1 MKIWFYRKVSKK
13 ERGLINM
20 NEKVK
25 KRNRWMFGMGTIGR
39 DMLYTLV
46 SMFLM
51 FYLTD
56 VLDLS
61 DKIMAYITMIMVFV
75 RVFDAFNDPFMGML
89 VDNTKTK
96 WGKFKPWILIGA
108 ILSSIFTIVFFYD
121 FKIEG
126 LGFVVIFTVN
136 YLLWEISYTA
146 NDIAYWSMLPS
157 LSKDQ
162 KEREKIG
169 AVARICANLGMFTLV
184 VGITGFTQFL
194 AEKTGSMQQAYFY
207 LSIILVILMLF
218 FQMFTV
224 FGVKE
229 DLKNQVVEEQTTVK
243 ELFQI
248 IVKNDQLLW
257 ISISMSIFMTGY
269 MTTTSFGQYY
279 FKYVYGDINMYSVF
293 AAILAVSQLTALAVF
308 PLVSKYLKRNTI
320 FTGSIFLMVL
330 GYVIFF
336 LAPTTTMLGIGV
348 AGILLFVGQGA
359 IQLLMLMFISDSVE
373 YGEWKFHKRNDS
385 VTLSLQPFINKLG
398 NALASGIVGTTVI
411 LAGINESSD
420 VSQVTQQGLNLLK
433 TSMLILPLIFVI
445 IAYLIYR
452 KFYRIDEVFYKQI
465 VAENQKRIEELK
477 HEQKN

>member
-1 MKIWFYRKVSKK
+1 
-13 ERGLINM
+13 M
-20 NEKVK
+20 NEKVSH
-25 KRNRWMFGMGTIGR
+25 RNRWMFGMGTIGR

-61 DKIMAYITMIMVFV
+61 DRIMAYITMIMVFV
-75 RVFDAFNDPFMGML
+75 RAFDAFNDPFMGML
-89 VDNTKTK
+89 VDNTKSR

-108 ILSSIFTIVFFYD
+108 ILSSIFTIIFFYD
-121 FKIEG
+121 FKVEG

-157 LSKDQ
+157 LSKNQ

-169 AVARICANLGMFTLV
+169 AIARICANMGMFTLV

-207 LSIILVILMLF
+207 LSIILVALMLF

-229 DLKNQVVEEQTTVK
+229 DLENQIVEEQTTVK
-243 ELFQI
+243 ELFKI

-257 ISISMSIFMTGY
+257 ISISMTIFMTGY

-279 FKYVYGDINMYSVF
+279 FKYIYKDLNMYSVF
-293 AAILAVSQLTALAVF
+293 AAILAVSQITALAVF
-308 PLVSKYLKRNTI
+308 PLISKYFKRNTI
-320 FTGSIFLMVL
+320 FTASIGLMVL
-330 GYVIFF
+330 GYIIFF
-336 LAPTTTMLGIGV
+336 FAPTTTMLGIGV

-385 VTLSLQPFINKLG
+385 VTLSLQPFINKFG
-398 NALASGIVGTTVI
+398 NALASGIVGATVI
-411 LAGINESSD
+411 MAGINESTD
-420 VSQVTQQGLNLLK
+420 VSQVTKQGLDLLK
-433 TSMLILPLIFVI
+433 SSMLILPLILVVVS
-445 IAYLIYR
+445 YLIYR
-452 KFYRIDEVFYKQI
+452 KFYRIDEVFYQQI
-465 VAENQKRIEELK
+465 ITENQKRVKEAK
-477 HEQKN
+477 HE

>member
-1 MKIWFYRKVSKK
+1 
-13 ERGLINM
+13 M

-75 RVFDAFNDPFMGML
+75 RAFDAFNDPFMGML
-89 VDNTKTK
+89 VDNTRTK

-108 ILSSIFTIVFFYD
+108 VLSSIFTIVFFYD

-184 VGITGFTQFL
+184 VGITGFTEFL

-207 LSIILVILMLF
+207 LSIILVFLMLF

-229 DLKNQVVEEQTTVK
+229 DLENQIVEEQTSVK
-243 ELFQI
+243 ELFRI
-248 IVKNDQLLW
+248 IVENDQLLW

-279 FKYVYGDINMYSVF
+279 FKYVYGDLNMYSVF

-308 PLVSKYLKRNTI
+308 PLVSKYFKRNTI
-320 FTGSIFLMVL
+320 FTASIFLMIL

-336 LAPTTTMLGIGV
+336 FAPTTTMLQIGV

-398 NALASGIVGTTVI
+398 NALASGIVGATVI
-411 LAGINESSD
+411 LAGINESTD
-420 VSQVTQQGLNLLK
+420 VSQVSQQGLELLK
-433 TSMLILPLIFVI
+433 FSMLILPLIFVI
-445 IAYLIYR
+445 VSYLIYR
-452 KFYRIDEVFYKQI
+452 KFYRIDEVFYQQI
-465 VAENQKRIEELK
+465 ITENQKRIEEVK
-477 HEQKN
+477 HEQKD

>member
-1 MKIWFYRKVSKK
+1 MNQKVSRK
-13 ERGLINM
+13 
-20 NEKVK
+20 
-25 KRNRWMFGMGTIGR
+25 NRWMFGIGTIGR
-39 DMLYTLV
+39 DMLYSLI

-61 DKIMAYITMIMVFV
+61 DRILAYITLMMVFI
-75 RVFDAFNDPFMGML
+75 RIFDAFNDPFMGMI
-89 VDNTKTK
+89 VDNTKTRF
-96 WGKFKPWILIGA
+96 GKFKPWILIGA
-108 ILSSIFTIVFFYD
+108 LLTSVFTIFFFYD
-121 FKIEG
+121 YQVYG
-126 LGFVVIFTVN
+126 LGYVAVFTVN
-136 YLLWEISYTA
+136 YLLWEISFTA

-207 LSIILVILMLF
+207 LSIILVFVMLF

-229 DLKNQVVEEQTTVK
+229 DLENQQVEEQTTVK

-248 IVKNDQLLW
+248 ILKNDQLLW
-257 ISISMSIFMTGY
+257 ISISMSIFMTAY
-269 MTTTSFGQYY
+269 ITTTSFGQYY
-279 FKYVYGDINMYSVF
+279 FKYIYGDLNMYSIF
-293 AAILAVSQLTALAVF
+293 AAILAVSQITALSIF
-308 PLVSKYLKRNTI
+308 PLVSKHFKRDTI
-320 FTGSIFLMVL
+320 FTASIFLMVS
-330 GYVIFF
+330 GYVVFF
-336 LAPTTTMLGIGV
+336 FSPTSTMIGIGI

-359 IQLLMLMFISDSVE
+359 IQLLMLMFIADSVE

-411 LAGINESSD
+411 LAGINESTD
-420 VSQVTQQGLNLLK
+420 VSQVSQQGLNLLK
-433 TSMLILPLIFVI
+433 SSMMILPLILIVI
-445 IAYLIYR
+445 SYLIYKR
-452 KFYRIDEVFYKQI
+452 FYKIDEVFYQQI
-465 VAENQKRIEELK
+465 IHENERRHQEVK
-477 HEQKN
+477 HVSKN

>member
-1 MKIWFYRKVSKK
+1 
-13 ERGLINM
+13 M
-20 NEKVK
+20 NEKIN
-25 KRNRWMFGMGTIGR
+25 KRNRLMFGIGTVGR
-39 DMLYTLV
+39 DMLYTLI

-61 DKIMAYITMIMVFV
+61 DRIMAYITMMMVFV
-75 RVFDAFNDPFMGML
+75 RVFDAFNDPFMGMI
-89 VDNTKTK
+89 VDNTKSK

-108 ILSSIFTIVFFYD
+108 LLTSIFTILFFYD
-121 FKIEG
+121 FKVEG
-126 LGFVVIFTVN
+126 LAFVVIFTVN

-229 DLKNQVVEEQTTVK
+229 DLENQVVEEQTTVK

-248 IVKNDQLLW
+248 IIKNDQLLW

-269 MTTTSFGQYY
+269 ITTTSFGQYY
-279 FKYVYGDINMYSVF
+279 FKYIYGDINMYSVF
-293 AAILAVSQLTALAVF
+293 AAILAVSQITALAIF
-308 PLVSKYLKRNTI
+308 PLVSKYFKRNTI
-320 FTGSIFLMVL
+320 FTASIGLMVL
-330 GYVIFF
+330 GYIIFF
-336 LAPTTTMLGIGV
+336 LSPTTTMLGIGI
-348 AGILLFVGQGA
+348 AGVLLFVGQGA

-385 VTLSLQPFINKLG
+385 VTVSLQPFINKLG
-398 NALASGIVGTTVI
+398 NALASGIVGATVI
-411 LAGINESSD
+411 VAGINESTD
-420 VSQVTQQGLNLLK
+420 VSQVTQQGLDLLK
-433 TSMLILPLIFVI
+433 SSMLIVPLILVI
-445 IAYLIYR
+445 FSYLIYR

-465 VAENQKRIEELK
+465 ISENKARIKEFK

>member
-1 MKIWFYRKVSKK
+1 
-13 ERGLINM
+13 M
-20 NEKVK
+20 NEKIN
-25 KRNRWMFGMGTIGR
+25 KRNRLMFGIGTVGR
-39 DMLYTLV
+39 DMLYTLI

-61 DKIMAYITMIMVFV
+61 DRIMAYITMMMVFV
-75 RVFDAFNDPFMGML
+75 RVFDAFNDPFMGMI
-89 VDNTKTK
+89 VDNTKSK

-108 ILSSIFTIVFFYD
+108 LLTSIFTILFFYD
-121 FKIEG
+121 FKVEG
-126 LGFVVIFTVN
+126 LAFVVIFTVN

-229 DLKNQVVEEQTTVK
+229 DLENQVVEEQTTVK

-248 IVKNDQLLW
+248 IIKNDQLLW

-269 MTTTSFGQYY
+269 ITTTSFGQYY
-279 FKYVYGDINMYSVF
+279 FKYIYGDINMYSVF
-293 AAILAVSQLTALAVF
+293 AAILAVSQITALAIF
-308 PLVSKYLKRNTI
+308 PLVSKYFKRNTI
-320 FTGSIFLMVL
+320 FTASIGLMVL
-330 GYVIFF
+330 GYIIFF
-336 LAPTTTMLGIGV
+336 LSPTTTMLGIGI
-348 AGILLFVGQGA
+348 AGVLLFVGQGA

-385 VTLSLQPFINKLG
+385 VTVSLQPFINKLG
-398 NALASGIVGTTVI
+398 NALASGIVGATVI
-411 LAGINESSD
+411 VAGINESTD
-420 VSQVTQQGLNLLK
+420 VSQVTQQGLDLLK
-433 TSMLILPLIFVI
+433 SSMLIVPLILVVI
-445 IAYLIYR
+445 SYLIYR

-465 VAENQKRIEELK
+465 ISENKARIKEFK

>member
-1 MKIWFYRKVSKK
+1 MKDKIQR
-13 ERGLINM
+13 
-20 NEKVK
+20 
-25 KRNRWMFGMGTIGR
+25 RNRWMFGMGTIGR

-75 RVFDAFNDPFMGML
+75 RAFDAFNDPFMGML
-89 VDNTKTK
+89 VDNTKTR

-108 ILSSIFTIVFFYD
+108 ILSSIFTIIFFYD
-121 FKIEG
+121 FKIG
-126 LGFVVIFTVN
+126 GMGFVFVFTVN

-169 AVARICANLGMFTLV
+169 AIARICANLGMFTLV

-207 LSIILVILMLF
+207 LSIILVCLMLF

-229 DLKNQVVEEQTTVK
+229 DLENQIVEEQTTVK

-248 IVKNDQLLW
+248 IIKNDQLLW

-279 FKYVYGDINMYSVF
+279 FKYIYGDINMYSVF

-308 PLVSKYLKRNTI
+308 PLVSKFLKRNTI
-320 FTGSIFLMVL
+320 FTASIFLMIL
-330 GYVIFF
+330 GYIIFF
-336 LAPTTTMLGIGV
+336 FAPTDTMSFIGI

-398 NALASGIVGTTVI
+398 NALASGIVGATVI
-411 LAGINESSD
+411 MAGINESTD
-420 VSQVTQQGLNLLK
+420 VSQVTQQGLDLLK
-433 TSMLILPLIFVI
+433 SSMLILPLILVI
-445 IAYLIYR
+445 VSYLIYR
-452 KFYRIDEVFYKQI
+452 KFYRIDEVFYHQI
-465 VAENQKRIEELK
+465 ISEN
-477 HEQKN
+477 EQRLREVRDEQND

>member
-1 MKIWFYRKVSKK
+1 
-13 ERGLINM
+13 M
-20 NEKVK
+20 NEKIN
-25 KRNRWMFGMGTIGR
+25 KRNRLMFGIGTVGR
-39 DMLYTLV
+39 DMLYTLI

-61 DKIMAYITMIMVFV
+61 DRIMAYITMMMVFV
-75 RVFDAFNDPFMGML
+75 RVFDAFNDPFMGMI
-89 VDNTKTK
+89 VDNTKSK

-108 ILSSIFTIVFFYD
+108 LLTSIFTILFFYD
-121 FKIEG
+121 FKVEG
-126 LGFVVIFTVN
+126 IAFVVIFTVN

-229 DLKNQVVEEQTTVK
+229 DLENQVVEEQTTVK

-248 IVKNDQLLW
+248 IIKNDQLLW

-269 MTTTSFGQYY
+269 ITTTSFGQYY
-279 FKYVYGDINMYSVF
+279 FKYIYGDINMYSVF
-293 AAILAVSQLTALAVF
+293 AAILAVSQITALAIF
-308 PLVSKYLKRNTI
+308 PLVSKYFKRNTI
-320 FTGSIFLMVL
+320 FTASIGLMVL
-330 GYVIFF
+330 GYIIFF
-336 LAPTTTMLGIGV
+336 LSPTTTMLGIGI
-348 AGILLFVGQGA
+348 AGVLLFVGQGA

-385 VTLSLQPFINKLG
+385 VTVSLQPFINKLG
-398 NALASGIVGTTVI
+398 NALASGIVGATVI
-411 LAGINESSD
+411 VAGINESTD
-420 VSQVTQQGLNLLK
+420 VSQVTQQGLDLLK
-433 TSMLILPLIFVI
+433 SSMLIVPLILVI
-445 IAYLIYR
+445 FSYLIYR

-465 VAENQKRIEELK
+465 ITENKARIKEFK

>member
-1 MKIWFYRKVSKK
+1 
-13 ERGLINM
+13 M
-20 NEKVK
+20 NEKIN
-25 KRNRWMFGMGTIGR
+25 KRNRLMFGIGTVGR
-39 DMLYTLV
+39 DMLYTLI

-61 DKIMAYITMIMVFV
+61 DRIMAYITMMMVFV
-75 RVFDAFNDPFMGML
+75 RVFDAFNDPFMGMI
-89 VDNTKTK
+89 VDNTKSK

-108 ILSSIFTIVFFYD
+108 LLTSIFTILFFYD
-121 FKIEG
+121 FKVEG
-126 LGFVVIFTVN
+126 LAFVVIFTVN

-229 DLKNQVVEEQTTVK
+229 DLENQVVEEQTTVK

-248 IVKNDQLLW
+248 IIKNDQLLW

-269 MTTTSFGQYY
+269 ITTTSFGQYY
-279 FKYVYGDINMYSVF
+279 FKYIYGDINMYSVF
-293 AAILAVSQLTALAVF
+293 AAILAVSQITALAIF
-308 PLVSKYLKRNTI
+308 PLVSKYFKRNTI
-320 FTGSIFLMVL
+320 FTASIGLMVL
-330 GYVIFF
+330 GYIIFF
-336 LAPTTTMLGIGV
+336 LSPTTTMLGIGI
-348 AGILLFVGQGA
+348 AGVLLFVGQGA

-385 VTLSLQPFINKLG
+385 VTVSLQPFINKLG
-398 NALASGIVGTTVI
+398 NALASGIVGATVI
-411 LAGINESSD
+411 VAGINESTD
-420 VSQVTQQGLNLLK
+420 VSQVTQQGLDLLK
-433 TSMLILPLIFVI
+433 SSMLIVPLILVI
-445 IAYLIYR
+445 FSYLIYR

-465 VAENQKRIEELK
+465 ITENKARIKEFK

>member
-1 MKIWFYRKVSKK
+1 
-13 ERGLINM
+13 M
-20 NEKVK
+20 NEKIN
-25 KRNRWMFGMGTIGR
+25 KRNRLMFGIGTVGR
-39 DMLYTLV
+39 DMLYTLI

-61 DKIMAYITMIMVFV
+61 DRIMAYITMMMVFV
-75 RVFDAFNDPFMGML
+75 RVFDAFNDPFMGMI
-89 VDNTKTK
+89 VDNTKSK

-108 ILSSIFTIVFFYD
+108 LLTSIFTILFFYD
-121 FKIEG
+121 FKVEG
-126 LGFVVIFTVN
+126 LAFVVIFTVN

-229 DLKNQVVEEQTTVK
+229 DLENQVVEEQTTVK

-248 IVKNDQLLW
+248 IIKNDQLLW

-269 MTTTSFGQYY
+269 ITTTSFGQYY
-279 FKYVYGDINMYSVF
+279 FKYIYGDINMYSVF
-293 AAILAVSQLTALAVF
+293 AAILAVSQITALAIF
-308 PLVSKYLKRNTI
+308 PLVSKYFKRNTI
-320 FTGSIFLMVL
+320 FTASICLMVL
-330 GYVIFF
+330 GYIIFF
-336 LAPTTTMLGIGV
+336 LSPTTTMLGIGI
-348 AGILLFVGQGA
+348 AGVLLFVGQGA

-385 VTLSLQPFINKLG
+385 VTVSLQPFINKLG
-398 NALASGIVGTTVI
+398 NALASGIVGATVI
-411 LAGINESSD
+411 VAGINESTD
-420 VSQVTQQGLNLLK
+420 VSQVTQQGLDLLK
-433 TSMLILPLIFVI
+433 SSMLIVPLILVVI
-445 IAYLIYR
+445 SYLIYR

-465 VAENQKRIEELK
+465 ISENKARIKEFK

>member
-1 MKIWFYRKVSKK
+1 MKEK
-13 ERGLINM
+13 IN
-20 NEKVK
+20 

-61 DKIMAYITMIMVFV
+61 DRIMAYITMIMVFV

-89 VDNTKTK
+89 VDNTKSR

-108 ILSSIFTIVFFYD
+108 ILSSVFTIIFFYD
-121 FKIEG
+121 FKVEG

-169 AVARICANLGMFTLV
+169 AVARICANVGMFTLV
-184 VGITGFTQFL
+184 VGITGFTRFL
-194 AEKTGSMQQAYFY
+194 EEKTGSMQQAYFY
-207 LSIILVILMLF
+207 LSIILVCLMLF

-229 DLKNQVVEEQTTVK
+229 DLENQIVEEKTTVK

-248 IVKNDQLLW
+248 IIKNDQLLW
-257 ISISMSIFMTGY
+257 ISISMTIFMTGY

-308 PLVSKYLKRNTI
+308 PLVSKFFKRNTI
-320 FTGSIFLMVL
+320 FTASIFLMVL
-330 GYVIFF
+330 GYVVFF
-336 LAPTTTMLGIGV
+336 FAPTTTMSGIGI
-348 AGILLFVGQGA
+348 AGIMIFVGQGA

-385 VTLSLQPFINKLG
+385 VTLSLQPFINKFG
-398 NALASGIVGTTVI
+398 NALASGIVGATVI
-411 LAGINESSD
+411 IAGINESTD
-420 VSQVTQQGLNLLK
+420 VSQVSQQGLNLLK
-433 TSMLILPLIFVI
+433 SSMLILPLIFVI
-445 IAYLIYR
+445 VSYLIYR

-465 VAENQKRIEELK
+465 ITENEKRLLEIK
-477 HEQKN
+477 DGKKD

>member
-96 WGKFKPWILIGA
+96 WGTFKPWILIGA

-194 AEKTGSMQQAYFY
+194 AVKTGSMQQAYFY
-207 LSIILVILMLF
+207 LSIILVVLMLF

-293 AAILAVSQLTALAVF
+293 AAILAVSQLTALAIF

-320 FTGSIFLMVL
+320 FTASIFLMVL

-336 LAPTTTMLGIGV
+336 WPQQQRCWELG
-348 AGILLFVGQGA
+348 LPEFCFCRSGA

-398 NALASGIVGTTVI
+398 NA
-411 LAGINESSD
+411 
-420 VSQVTQQGLNLLK
+420 
-433 TSMLILPLIFVI
+433 
-445 IAYLIYR
+445 
-452 KFYRIDEVFYKQI
+452 
-465 VAENQKRIEELK
+465 
-477 HEQKN
+477 

>member
-1 MKIWFYRKVSKK
+1 MKDKIQR
-13 ERGLINM
+13 
-20 NEKVK
+20 
-25 KRNRWMFGMGTIGR
+25 RNRWMFGMGTIGR

-75 RVFDAFNDPFMGML
+75 RAFDAFNDPFMGML
-89 VDNTKTK
+89 VDNTKTR

-108 ILSSIFTIVFFYD
+108 ILSSIFTIIFFYD
-121 FKIEG
+121 FKIGG
-126 LGFVVIFTVN
+126 LGFVFVFTVN

-157 LSKDQ
+157 LSKNQ

-169 AVARICANLGMFTLV
+169 AIARICANLGMFTLV

-207 LSIILVILMLF
+207 LSIILVCLMLF

-229 DLKNQVVEEQTTVK
+229 DLENQIVEEQTTVK

-248 IVKNDQLLW
+248 IIKNDQLLW

-279 FKYVYGDINMYSVF
+279 FKYIYGDINMYSVF

-308 PLVSKYLKRNTI
+308 PLVSKFLKRNTI
-320 FTGSIFLMVL
+320 FTASIFLMIL
-330 GYVIFF
+330 GYIIFF
-336 LAPTTTMLGIGV
+336 FAPTDTMSFIGI

-398 NALASGIVGTTVI
+398 NALASGIVGATVI
-411 LAGINESSD
+411 MAGINESTD
-420 VSQVTQQGLNLLK
+420 VSQVTQQGLDLLK
-433 TSMLILPLIFVI
+433 SSMLILPLILVI
-445 IAYLIYR
+445 VSYLIYR
-452 KFYRIDEVFYKQI
+452 KFYRIDEVFYHQI
-465 VAENQKRIEELK
+465 ISEN
-477 HEQKN
+477 EQRLREVRDEQND

>member
-1 MKIWFYRKVSKK
+1 
-13 ERGLINM
+13 M
-20 NEKVK
+20 NEKVS
-25 KRNRWMFGMGTIGR
+25 KRNRWMFGIGTIGR
-39 DMLYTLV
+39 DMLYTLI

-61 DKIMAYITMIMVFV
+61 DRIMAYITMMMVFV
-75 RVFDAFNDPFMGML
+75 RIFDAFNDPFMGML
-89 VDNTKTK
+89 VDNTKSK

-108 ILSSIFTIVFFYD
+108 LLTSIFTILFFYD

-126 LGFVVIFTVN
+126 MGFVVIFTVN

-194 AEKTGSMQQAYFY
+194 ADKTGSMQQAYFY

-229 DLKNQVVEEQTTVK
+229 DLENQIVEEQTTVK

-248 IVKNDQLLW
+248 IIKNDQLLC

-269 MTTTSFGQYY
+269 ITTTSFGQYY
-279 FKYVYGDINMYSVF
+279 FKYIYGDINMYAVF
-293 AAILAVSQLTALAVF
+293 AAILAVSQITALAVF
-308 PLVSKYLKRNTI
+308 PLVSKYFKRNTI
-320 FTGSIFLMVL
+320 FTASIGIMVI
-330 GYVIFF
+330 GYIIFF
-336 LAPTTTMLGIGV
+336 FAPTTTMLGIGI

-398 NALASGIVGTTVI
+398 NALASGIVGATVI
-411 LAGINESSD
+411 VAGINESTD
-420 VSQVTQQGLNLLK
+420 VSQVTQQGLDLLK
-433 TSMLILPLIFVI
+433 SSMLIVPLILI
-445 IAYLIYR
+445 IISYLIYR

-465 VAENQKRIEELK
+465 ITENQARLKEIK

>member
-1 MKIWFYRKVSKK
+1 
-13 ERGLINM
+13 M
-20 NEKVK
+20 NEKIN
-25 KRNRWMFGMGTIGR
+25 KRNRLMFGIGTVGR
-39 DMLYTLV
+39 DMLYTLI

-61 DKIMAYITMIMVFV
+61 DRIMAYITMMMVFV
-75 RVFDAFNDPFMGML
+75 RVFDAFNDPFMGMI
-89 VDNTKTK
+89 VDNTKSK

-108 ILSSIFTIVFFYD
+108 LLTSIFTILFFYD
-121 FKIEG
+121 FKVEG
-126 LGFVVIFTVN
+126 FAFVVIFTVN

-229 DLKNQVVEEQTTVK
+229 DLENQVIEEQTTVK

-248 IVKNDQLLW
+248 IIKNDQLLW

-269 MTTTSFGQYY
+269 ITTTSFGQYY
-279 FKYVYGDINMYSVF
+279 FKYIYGDINMYSVF
-293 AAILAVSQLTALAVF
+293 AAILAVSQITALAIF
-308 PLVSKYLKRNTI
+308 PLVSKYFKRNTI
-320 FTGSIFLMVL
+320 FTASIGLMVL
-330 GYVIFF
+330 GYIIFF
-336 LAPTTTMLGIGV
+336 LSPTTTMLGIGI
-348 AGILLFVGQGA
+348 AGVLLFVGQGA

-385 VTLSLQPFINKLG
+385 VTVSLQPFINKLG
-398 NALASGIVGTTVI
+398 NALASGIVGATVI
-411 LAGINESSD
+411 AAGINESTD
-420 VSQVTQQGLNLLK
+420 VSQVTQQGLDLLK
-433 TSMLILPLIFVI
+433 SSMLIVPLILVVI
-445 IAYLIYR
+445 SYLIYR

-465 VAENQKRIEELK
+465 ISENKARIKELK
-477 HEQKN
+477 HEQKD

>member
-1 MKIWFYRKVSKK
+1 MNQKVSRK
-13 ERGLINM
+13 
-20 NEKVK
+20 
-25 KRNRWMFGMGTIGR
+25 NRWMFGIGTIGR
-39 DMLYTLV
+39 DMLYSLI

-61 DKIMAYITMIMVFV
+61 DRILAYITLMMVFI
-75 RVFDAFNDPFMGML
+75 RIFDAFNDPFMGMI
-89 VDNTKTK
+89 VDNTKTRF
-96 WGKFKPWILIGA
+96 GKFKPWILIGA
-108 ILSSIFTIVFFYD
+108 LLTSVFTIFFFYD
-121 FKIEG
+121 YQVYG
-126 LGFVVIFTVN
+126 LGYVAVFTVN
-136 YLLWEISYTA
+136 YLLWEISFTA

-207 LSIILVILMLF
+207 LSIILVFVMLF

-229 DLKNQVVEEQTTVK
+229 DLENQQVEEQTTVK

-248 IVKNDQLLW
+248 ILKNDQLLW

-269 MTTTSFGQYY
+269 ITTTSFGQYY
-279 FKYVYGDINMYSVF
+279 FKYIYGDLNMYSIF
-293 AAILAVSQLTALAVF
+293 AAILAVSQITALSIF
-308 PLVSKYLKRNTI
+308 PLVSKHFKRDTI
-320 FTGSIFLMVL
+320 FTASIFLMVS
-330 GYVIFF
+330 GYVVFF
-336 LAPTTTMLGIGV
+336 FSPTSTMIGIGI

-359 IQLLMLMFISDSVE
+359 IQLLMLMFIADSVE

-411 LAGINESSD
+411 LAGINESTD
-420 VSQVTQQGLNLLK
+420 VSQVSQQGLNLLK
-433 TSMLILPLIFVI
+433 SSMMILPLILIVI
-445 IAYLIYR
+445 SYLIYKR
-452 KFYRIDEVFYKQI
+452 FYKIDEVFYQQI
-465 VAENQKRIEELK
+465 IHENERRHQEVK
-477 HEQKN
+477 HVSKN

>member
-1 MKIWFYRKVSKK
+1 
-13 ERGLINM
+13 M
-20 NEKVK
+20 NEKVSH
-25 KRNRWMFGMGTIGR
+25 RNRWMFGMGTIGR

-61 DKIMAYITMIMVFV
+61 DRIMAYITMIMVFV
-75 RVFDAFNDPFMGML
+75 RAFDAFNDPFMGML
-89 VDNTKTK
+89 VDNTKSR

-108 ILSSIFTIVFFYD
+108 ILSSIFTIIFFYD
-121 FKIEG
+121 FKVEG

-157 LSKDQ
+157 LSKNQ

-169 AVARICANLGMFTLV
+169 AIARICANMGMFTLV

-207 LSIILVILMLF
+207 LSIILVALMLF

-229 DLKNQVVEEQTTVK
+229 DLENQIVEEQTTVK
-243 ELFQI
+243 ELFKI

-257 ISISMSIFMTGY
+257 ISISMTIFMTGY

-279 FKYVYGDINMYSVF
+279 FKYIYKDLNMYSVF
-293 AAILAVSQLTALAVF
+293 AAILAVSQITALAVF
-308 PLVSKYLKRNTI
+308 PLISKYFKRNTI
-320 FTGSIFLMVL
+320 FTASIGLMVL
-330 GYVIFF
+330 GYIIFF
-336 LAPTTTMLGIGV
+336 FAPTTTMLGIGV

-385 VTLSLQPFINKLG
+385 VTLSLQPFINKFG
-398 NALASGIVGTTVI
+398 NA
-411 LAGINESSD
+411 
-420 VSQVTQQGLNLLK
+420 
-433 TSMLILPLIFVI
+433 
-445 IAYLIYR
+445 
-452 KFYRIDEVFYKQI
+452 
-465 VAENQKRIEELK
+465 
-477 HEQKN
+477 

>member
-1 MKIWFYRKVSKK
+1 
-13 ERGLINM
+13 M
-20 NEKVK
+20 NEKVS
-25 KRNRWMFGMGTIGR
+25 KRNRWMFGIGTIGR
-39 DMLYTLV
+39 DMLYTLI

-61 DKIMAYITMIMVFV
+61 DRIMAYITMMMVFV
-75 RVFDAFNDPFMGML
+75 RIFDAFNDPFMGML
-89 VDNTKTK
+89 VDNTKSK

-108 ILSSIFTIVFFYD
+108 LLTSIFTILFFYD

-126 LGFVVIFTVN
+126 MGFVVIFTVN

-194 AEKTGSMQQAYFY
+194 ADKTGSMQQAYFY

-229 DLKNQVVEEQTTVK
+229 DLENQIVEEQTTVK

-248 IVKNDQLLW
+248 IIKNDQLLW

-269 MTTTSFGQYY
+269 ITTTSFGQYY
-279 FKYVYGDINMYSVF
+279 FKYIYGDINMYAVF
-293 AAILAVSQLTALAVF
+293 AAILAVSQITALAVF
-308 PLVSKYLKRNTI
+308 PLVSKYFKRNTI
-320 FTGSIFLMVL
+320 FTASIGIMVI
-330 GYVIFF
+330 GYIIFF
-336 LAPTTTMLGIGV
+336 FAPTTTMLGIGI

-398 NALASGIVGTTVI
+398 NALASGIVGATVI
-411 LAGINESSD
+411 VAGINESTD
-420 VSQVTQQGLNLLK
+420 VSQVTQQGLDLLK
-433 TSMLILPLIFVI
+433 SSMLIVPLILI
-445 IAYLIYR
+445 IISYLIYR

-465 VAENQKRIEELK
+465 ITENQARLKEIK

>member
-1 MKIWFYRKVSKK
+1 
-13 ERGLINM
+13 
-20 NEKVK
+20 
-25 KRNRWMFGMGTIGR
+25 
-39 DMLYTLV
+39 
-46 SMFLM
+46 MFLM

-75 RVFDAFNDPFMGML
+75 RAFDAFNDPFMGML
-89 VDNTKTK
+89 VDNTKTR

-108 ILSSIFTIVFFYD
+108 ILSSIFTIIFFYD
-121 FKIEG
+121 FKIGG
-126 LGFVVIFTVN
+126 LGFVFVFTVN

-157 LSKDQ
+157 LSKNQ

-169 AVARICANLGMFTLV
+169 AIARICANLGMFTLV

-207 LSIILVILMLF
+207 LSIILVCLMLF

-229 DLKNQVVEEQTTVK
+229 DLENQIVEEQTTVK

-248 IVKNDQLLW
+248 IIKNDQLLW

-279 FKYVYGDINMYSVF
+279 FKYIYGDINMYSVF

-308 PLVSKYLKRNTI
+308 PLVSKFLKRNTI
-320 FTGSIFLMVL
+320 FTASIFLMIL
-330 GYVIFF
+330 GYIIFF
-336 LAPTTTMLGIGV
+336 FAPTDTMSFIGI

-398 NALASGIVGTTVI
+398 NALASGIVGATVI
-411 LAGINESSD
+411 MAGINESTD
-420 VSQVTQQGLNLLK
+420 VSQVTQQGLDLLK
-433 TSMLILPLIFVI
+433 SSMLILPLILVI
-445 IAYLIYR
+445 VSYLIYR
-452 KFYRIDEVFYKQI
+452 KFYRIDEVFYHQI
-465 VAENQKRIEELK
+465 ISEN
-477 HEQKN
+477 EQRLREVRDEQND

>member
-1 MKIWFYRKVSKK
+1 MNQKVSRK
-13 ERGLINM
+13 
-20 NEKVK
+20 
-25 KRNRWMFGMGTIGR
+25 NRWMFGIGTIGR
-39 DMLYTLV
+39 DMLYSLI

-61 DKIMAYITMIMVFV
+61 DRILAYITIMMVFI
-75 RVFDAFNDPFMGML
+75 RIFDAFNDPFMGMI
-89 VDNTKTK
+89 VDNTKTRY
-96 WGKFKPWILIGA
+96 GKFKPWILIGA
-108 ILSSIFTIVFFYD
+108 LLTSVFTIFFFYD
-121 FKIEG
+121 YKIYG
-126 LGFVVIFTVN
+126 LGYVAVFTVN
-136 YLLWEISYTA
+136 YLLWEISFTA

-157 LSKDQ
+157 LTKDQ

-207 LSIILVILMLF
+207 LSIILVFIMLF

-229 DLKNQVVEEQTTVK
+229 DLENQQVEEQTTVK

-248 IVKNDQLLW
+248 ILKNDQLLW
-257 ISISMSIFMTGY
+257 ISVSMSIFMTGY
-269 MTTTSFGQYY
+269 ITTTSFGQYY
-279 FKYVYGDINMYSVF
+279 FKYIYGDLNMYSIF
-293 AAILAVSQLTALAVF
+293 AAILAVSQITALSIF
-308 PLVSKYLKRNTI
+308 PLVSKHFKRDTI
-320 FTGSIFLMVL
+320 FTASIFLMVA
-330 GYVIFF
+330 GYIVFF
-336 LAPTTTMLGIGV
+336 FSPTSTMIGIGI

-359 IQLLMLMFISDSVE
+359 IQLLMLMFIADSVE

-411 LAGINESSD
+411 LAGINESTD
-420 VSQVTQQGLNLLK
+420 VAQVSQQGLNLLK
-433 TSMLILPLIFVI
+433 SSMMILPLILIVI
-445 IAYLIYR
+445 SYIIYKR
-452 KFYRIDEVFYKQI
+452 FYKIDEVFYQQI
-465 VAENQKRIEELK
+465 IHENELRHQEVK
-477 HEQKN
+477 HVSKD

>member
-1 MKIWFYRKVSKK
+1 MKDKIQR
-13 ERGLINM
+13 
-20 NEKVK
+20 
-25 KRNRWMFGMGTIGR
+25 RNRWMFGMGTIGR

-46 SMFLM
+46 SMFSM

-75 RVFDAFNDPFMGML
+75 RAFDAFNDPFMGML
-89 VDNTKTK
+89 VDNTKTR

-108 ILSSIFTIVFFYD
+108 ILSSIFTIIFFYD
-121 FKIEG
+121 FKIGG
-126 LGFVVIFTVN
+126 LGFVFVFTVN

-157 LSKDQ
+157 LSKNQ

-169 AVARICANLGMFTLV
+169 AIARICANLGMFTLV

-207 LSIILVILMLF
+207 LSIILVCLMLF

-229 DLKNQVVEEQTTVK
+229 DLENQIVEEQTTVK

-248 IVKNDQLLW
+248 IIKNDQLLW

-279 FKYVYGDINMYSVF
+279 FKYIYGDINMYSVF

-308 PLVSKYLKRNTI
+308 PLVSKFLKRNTI
-320 FTGSIFLMVL
+320 FTASIFLMIL
-330 GYVIFF
+330 GYIIFF
-336 LAPTTTMLGIGV
+336 FAPTDTMSFIGI

-398 NALASGIVGTTVI
+398 NALASGIVGATVI
-411 LAGINESSD
+411 MAGINESTD
-420 VSQVTQQGLNLLK
+420 VSQVTQQGLDLLK
-433 TSMLILPLIFVI
+433 SSMLILPLILVI
-445 IAYLIYR
+445 VSYLIYR
-452 KFYRIDEVFYKQI
+452 KFYRIDEVFYHQI
-465 VAENQKRIEELK
+465 ISEN
-477 HEQKN
+477 EQRLREVRDEQND